1 MATAARARR
10 TRRRLAGVPDARTA
24 ARLRTA
30 CVIGSLVWR
39 LKNFQISK
47 ISAHKNIKIGFKMNE
62 ADLNKNSINRFT
74 LVYQKNYWR
83 GFACTVSSISKRS
96 DSIIKIDVITD
107 SHSYSHFEKI
117 KNKYLSPVL
126 KNISFECKSL
136 SKNDMNFLQKFSF
149 KTHFHPSV
157 CYRLFYMDLFECNEP
172 VCYLDTDIVFK
183 TNTLDIG
190 QFVSEDFPISA
201 RCETKKDVTGKP
213 YFNAGVIIMNCREK
227 KEELFTLLTEAKRLL
242 PVLSKSSI
250 YLDQDA
256 LNIAF
261 ENRWKEL
268 PIRLN
273 RTPSDNGVALDRCIA
288 HATGSRKPWMLGAGH
303 AYNTLYE
310 REIEQLKLPV
320 YIRYDV
326 IWPLKA
332 LKRRVNSLMRSN
344 R

>member
-1 MATAARARR
+1 
-10 TRRRLAGVPDARTA
+10 
-24 ARLRTA
+24 
-30 CVIGSLVWR
+30 
-39 LKNFQISK
+39 
-47 ISAHKNIKIGFKMNE
+47 MNKT
-62 ADLNKNSINRFT
+62 DLNNNSINRFT

-96 DSIIKIDVITD
+96 NCKIKIDVITD
-107 SHSYSHFEKI
+107 NNSFAHFEKI
-117 KNKYLSPVL
+117 KNKYFSPVL
-126 KNISFECKSL
+126 KNVVFECKCL
-136 SKNDMNFLQKFSF
+136 SKNDITFLNELSF
-149 KTHFHPSV
+149 KAHFSPSV
-157 CYRLFYMDLFECNEP
+157 CYRLYYLDLFESDEP
-172 VCYLDTDIVFK
+172 VCYLDTDIVFQ
-183 TNTLDIG
+183 TNNLDIG
-190 QFVSEDFPISA
+190 QFVSKDFPISA
-201 RCETKKDVTGKP
+201 RCETKKDVNGKP

-227 KEELFTLLTEAKRLL
+227 KEELFTLFTEAKRLL

-310 REIEQLKLPV
+310 KEIEQLKLPV

-326 IWPLKA
+326 IWPFKA
-332 LKRRVNSLMRSN
+332 LKRRVNSLMRPN
-344 R
+344 